1 MNDFI
6 KRIALSTCIMFTSF
20 MTVGC
25 LIGIAFAG
33 PQAGLIMTLTFL
45 AAAIA
50 FAALQS
56 LWFTDKLIRH
66 LAYPARIL
74 GFGITAFAVLI
85 GCAAAGSWFPL
96 EEPWAWLS
104 FAAIYLVILVACCI
118 GYQIHFKRTVG
129 SFDAALQRYHERM
142 GR

>member
-1 MNDFI
+1 M
-6 KRIALSTCIMFTSF
+6 KGLAKQLLVSACIMFTGF
-20 MTVGC
+20 MAVGC

-33 PQAGLIMTLTFL
+33 PQTGLIMTLTFL

-66 LAYPARIL
+66 LAYPLRIL
-74 GFGITAFAVLI
+74 GFGITAFIVLI

-96 EEPWAWLS
+96 KEPGAWLS
-104 FAAIYLVILVACCI
+104 FTVIYLVILVACCI

-129 SFDAALQRYHERM
+129 SFDAALRRYHERM